1 MKSSRKTMRW
11 LGILVILIFGLLR
24 AWIGRFSMDPDGISY
39 LDLSDAFRRHD
50 WHNFLNAYWSPLYP
64 VLLGIVRPVLPAGK
78 LQELIAVHIANFLIY
93 AAALATFEFF
103 YSELIAAL
111 ASKAAPSDD
120 SRELPDWAI
129 WAISHALFLWASLDL
144 ITVRGVSPDLCVSV
158 FVYAI
163 AGLLLR
169 FRLQPNIVNAVAL
182 GTVLGGSYYA
192 KAVMFPLAFAFMGI
206 ALLSVKPRWAAVKC
220 ALPLALG
227 FAVVAA
233 PLVAAL
239 SQQKHRLTFGDSGR
253 INYAMFVAPRG
264 VTRNWQGEPQLGITA
279 VHPTRK
285 ILSTPPAYEF
295 SEPIAGTFPPWYDP
309 SYWQEGRVGRFN
321 LKAQLSIIS
330 QHLATY
336 FELFLHQE
344 NALLAAFLALA
355 LLAGRKRFAYL
366 GELWP
371 LPAMC
376 IAALSLY
383 MLVHVETRFLGGY
396 VAILWIALFAS
407 FRLPSSVVRY
417 GGYLLLAVSAALL
430 ITVVDGTARAIRD
443 HGPYS
448 ALADVTLSDQIDRMD
463 VHPGDRIAIIGGD
476 GMYAARLSHLKIIAE
491 IMGGDTPQFWRLT
504 PEGRQRVYEQF
515 RQSGASFLLA
525 TDPGPAARLDTGWS
539 KVPGASFYLRK
550 LGP

>member
-1 MKSSRKTMRW
+1 MRW

-64 VLLGIVRPVLPAGK
+64 ALLAIVRPIFPAGK
-78 LQELIAVHIANFLIY
+78 LQELIAVHVANFLIY

-103 YSELIAAL
+103 YSELVAAL
-111 ASKAAPSDD
+111 ASNAAPTDD
-120 SRELPDWAI
+120 SRALPDWAL
-129 WAISHALFLWASLDL
+129 WSLAHALFLWASLDL
-144 ITVRGVSPDLCVSV
+144 ISVQGVSPDLCVSV

-163 AGLLLR
+163 AGLLLH
-169 FRLQPNIVNAVAL
+169 FRSRPSMANAVGL
-182 GTVLGGSYYA
+182 GMLLGGSYYA

-206 ALLSVKPRWAAVKC
+206 ALLSANNRWAAVKC
-220 ALPLALG
+220 AVPLLLG

-233 PLVAAL
+233 PLVGAL
-239 SQQKHRLTFGDSGR
+239 SLQKHRLTFGDSGR

-285 ILSTPPAYEF
+285 IFSNPPAYEF

-321 LKAQLSIIS
+321 LKAQLSIIF
-330 QHLATY
+330 QHLSTY

-344 NALLAAFLALA
+344 NAFLAAFLALA
-355 LLAGRKRFAYL
+355 LISGRKWFAYL
-366 GELWP
+366 AEMWP
-371 LPAMC
+371 LLAMC
-376 IAALSLY
+376 AAALTLY
-383 MLVHVETRFLGGY
+383 MLVHVESRFLGGY
-396 VAILWIALFAS
+396 VAVLWIALFAS
-407 FRLPSSVVRY
+407 LRLPSGAVRY

-430 ITVVDGTARAIRD
+430 ITAVDGTARAIRD

-448 ALADVTLSDQIDRMD
+448 ALADVALSDEIDRMD
-463 VHPGDRIAIIGGD
+463 VRSGDRIAIIGGD
-476 GMYAARLSHLKIIAE
+476 GMYAARLSHVKIIAE
-491 IMGGDTPQFWRLT
+491 IMGGGDNLQFWRLT
-504 PEGRQRVYEQF
+504 PESRQLVYERF
-515 RQSGASFLLA
+515 RQCGASLVLA
-525 TDPGPAARLDTGWS
+525 TDPGPASSLDNGWI
-539 KVPGASFYLRK
+539 KIPGESFYLRK
-550 LGP
+550 LQP